1 MFSHLLSRMGR
12 VPLQPPSDVG
22 WATSSTSQGASNLFL
37 WLHLRHIKATD
48 GVSLTPSLSMLDK
61 VSERGRDCR
70 LRAVF

>member
-1 MFSHLLSRMGR
+1 MFSHLLSCMGR

-22 WATSSTSQGASNLFL
+22 WATSSTSQGASNLLL

-48 GVSLTPSLSMLDK
+48 GVALTSSLSMLDK
-61 VSERGRDCR
+61 VDCR